1 MGVFNQLANVVE
13 WEEFR
18 DDVIFWKWSNKE
30 LKKSSRLI
38 IRPGQDAIFLYN
50 GRIEGIFTE
59 EGNYEVESQII
70 PFLSSLKGFKF
81 GFNSGLRA
89 EVLFVN
95 TKEFT
100 VKWGTKS
107 SVLIPTPGMPGG
119 LPIRAFGTFQMKVS
133 DYVALIDK
141 IAGVRREFTVDDVR
155 ERVMAE
161 VDQLLMRWI
170 MKEGRDMFN
179 LQANAREIGQG
190 ICEDLDMELRK
201 SGLAITNF
209 TIASVNYP
217 EEVQQKIN
225 QNASY
230 AMVGDLDRYQRV
242 AMMDAMQKGGDSAA
256 GAAMGSAAGMAAGF
270 AMANQMFGA
279 GHQQPAQPVQAQQ
292 SGDAAQKFCM
302 NCGAKMPAGAKFCAS
317 CGSRF

>member
-1 MGVFNQLANVVE
+1 M
-13 WEEFR
+13 
-18 DDVIFWKWSNKE
+18 
-30 LKKSSRLI
+30 
-38 IRPGQDAIFLYN
+38 
-50 GRIEGIFTE
+50 
-59 EGNYEVESQII
+59 
-70 PFLSSLKGFKF
+70 
-81 GFNSGLRA
+81 
-89 EVLFVN
+89 N

-190 ICEDLDMELRK
+190 ICGDLDMELCK

-209 TIASVNYP
+209 TIASVSYP

-270 AMANQMFGA
+270 AMANQMFGSA
-279 GHQQPAQPVQAQQ
+279 HQQPAQLVQAQQ
-292 SGDAAQKFCM
+292 PADSALKFCM
-302 NCGAKMPAGAKFCAS
+302 SCGAKMPAEAKFCAS
-317 CGSRF
+317 LRQQVLIFFGQYGEKQKKSRVICVFS

>member
-30 LKKSSRLI
+30 LKKSSRLV

-141 IAGVRREFTVDDVR
+141 IAGVRHQFTVDDVR

-190 ICEDLDMELRK
+190 ICDDLDMELRK

-256 GAAMGSAAGMAAGF
+256 GSAMGSAAGMAAGF
-270 AMANQMFGA
+270 AMGNQMFGA
-279 GHQQPAQPVQAQQ
+279 AHQQAAQPVQAQQ
-292 SGDAAQKFCM
+292 PADAAQKFCM
-302 NCGAKMPAGAKFCAS
+302 SCGAKMPAEAKFCAT
-317 CGSRF
+317 CGNRF